1 MSLPI
6 VDPHQLAAAGNL
18 AGLKQAAANQSPQA
32 LREAAVQFESLFT
45 SMVLK
50 SMRAASFKDPIFG
63 SDQEDLY
70 QEMYDDQVAAEM
82 SKGKGLG
89 LADMLVQQ
97 LRRGGI
103 GGADSA
109 GATPSQP
116 LSQSAAGAGT
126 TGSTA
131 ANRLMGVTTGGG
143 SRAGASAN
151 ASASADANAS
161 ADASASADARTSAN
175 ALAAATGSTASAL
188 SATTGTA
195 SCPTSAQQAEFARA
209 LWPDAQQAARQLG
222 VSPVTLLAQA
232 ALETDWGRK
241 VPQNAGGATSN
252 NLFGIKATSGW
263 TGSAVTNS
271 TREFSGGRASTVSA
285 AFRSYDSAGHC
296 FQDYVELLRS
306 NPRYEAALGTGND
319 VQAFGSAL
327 QQGGYATDPAYASKL
342 TAVAGTMAH
351 ALTRAAAAGPVS
363 APLGSLKFAAS
374 LPTTDGSGT
383 LQRR

>member
-18 AGLKQAAANQSPQA
+18 AGLKQAAASQSPQA

-109 GATPSQP
+109 GTTPSQP
-116 LSQSAAGAGT
+116 SSKSAAGAGT

-131 ANRLMGVTTGGG
+131 ANRLMGVATGDG
-143 SRAGASAN
+143 SRAGARAN
-151 ASASADANAS
+151 ASASADAN
-161 ADASASADARTSAN
+161 ASADARTSAN
-175 ALAAATGSTASAL
+175 ALAAATGSSASAL

-195 SCPTSAQQAEFARA
+195 ACPTSAQQAEFARA

-241 VPQNAGGATSN
+241 VPQDASGATSN

-351 ALTRAAAAGPVS
+351 ALTRAAAAGPGS
-363 APLGSLKFAAS
+363 ALLGSLKFAAS